1 MKKVNLSEV
10 KEKIKQAV
18 QNANF
23 VIDPDLKKLISAY
36 LVKEESPSGKEI
48 LQQILQNADI
58 ACSEKMAMC
67 QDTGLAVFFVEI
79 GEKAKFAYAGFKSIH
94 EAISQGTREG
104 YKDGY
109 LRKSVCDPLSRK
121 NSGDNTP
128 VFIHWDVV
136 PGDVFKITFMAKGG
150 GAENMSA
157 LKMMPPSAGAKGIED
172 FVVDTVSKAGP
183 NPCPPTVVG
192 VGIGG
197 NFDTSALLAKK
208 ALLRKPVGSPHADP
222 LYADMEERILERINK
237 LGIGPMGLGGRTTSL
252 AVHIVSHP
260 CHIASFPVAVNINCH
275 SHRIVEIEF

>member
-18 QNANF
+18 QDANF
-23 VIDPDLKKLISAY
+23 VIDPDLKKLITAC
-36 LVKEESPSGKEI
+36 LAKEESPAGKEI

-58 ACSEKMAMC
+58 AYNDKLAMC
-67 QDTGLAVFFVEI
+67 QDTGLAVFFVEM
-79 GEKAKFAYAGFKSIH
+79 GEQVKFDYGKYKSL
-94 EAISQGTREG
+94 EDAISQGTVEG
-104 YKDGY
+104 YKEGY

-172 FVVDTVSKAGP
+172 FVVDTVLKAGP
-183 NPCPPTVVG
+183 NPCPPTIVG
-192 VGIGG
+192 IGIGG

-222 LYADMEERILERINK
+222 LYADMEKRILERINK
-237 LGIGPMGLGGRTTSL
+237 LGIGPMGLGGRITAL

-275 SHRIVEIEF
+275 SHRIVEIDF

>member
-1 MKKVNLSEV
+1 MKKVSLLEV
-10 KEKIKQAV
+10 KEKIRLAV
-18 QNANF
+18 QDANF
-23 VIDPDLKKLISAY
+23 NIDPDLKKLIAAY
-36 LVKEESPSGKEI
+36 LAKEESPSGREI

-58 ACSEKMAMC
+58 ACGEKLALC

-79 GEKAKFAYAGFKSIH
+79 GEKAKFDYAGFKSIRD
-94 EAISQGTREG
+94 AISQGTAEG
-104 YKDGY
+104 YKEGY

-136 PGDVFKITFMAKGG
+136 PGDVFKIIFMAKGG

-157 LKMMPPSAGAKGIED
+157 LKMMPPSAGVKGIED
-172 FVVDTVSKAGP
+172 FVVDTVLKAGP

-192 VGIGG
+192 VGVGG

-208 ALLRKPVGSPHADP
+208 ALLRKPVGSPNPDP
-222 LYADMEERILERINK
+222 LYADMEKRILERINK

-275 SHRIVEIEF
+275 SHRIVEINF

>member
-1 MKKVNLSEV
+1 MKKISLLEV

-18 QNANF
+18 QDANF
-23 VIDPDLKKLISAY
+23 VIDPGLKKLIADY
-36 LVKEESPSGKEI
+36 QAREESPSGKEI

-58 ACSEKMAMC
+58 ANNDKLAMC

-79 GEKAKFAYAGFKSIH
+79 GEQTQFAYDGFKSVRD
-94 EAISQGTREG
+94 AISQGTIEG
-104 YKDGY
+104 YQEGY

-128 VFIHWDVV
+128 VFIHWDVM

-157 LKMMPPSAGAKGIED
+157 LKMMPPSAGAKGLED
-172 FVVDTVSKAGP
+172 FVVDTVFKAGP
-183 NPCPPTVVG
+183 NPCPPTIVG

-208 ALLRKPVGSPHADP
+208 ALLRKPVGSHNPDP
-222 LYADMEERILERINK
+222 IYAEMETRILERINN

-260 CHIASFPVAVNINCH
+260 CHIASFPVAVNVNCH
-275 SHRIVEIEF
+275 SHRIVEIDF

>member
-1 MKKVNLSEV
+1 MKKINLSEV
-10 KEKIKQAV
+10 KEKVKQAV
-18 QNANF
+18 QDANF
-23 VIDPDLKKLISAY
+23 LIDKDLKAR
-36 LVKEESPSGKEI
+36 VQDCFPREESSAGQEV
-48 LQQILQNADI
+48 LRQILQNADI
-58 ACSEKMAMC
+58 AAQEKLAMC
-67 QDTGLAVFFVEI
+67 QDTGLAVFFIEM
-79 GEKAKFAYAGFKSIH
+79 GEQVQLEYAGFASLH
-94 EAISQGTREG
+94 DAISKGTIEG
-104 YKDGY
+104 YGEGY

-121 NSGDNTP
+121 NTGNNTP

-136 PGDVFKITFMAKGG
+136 AGDVFKVTFMAKGG

-172 FVVDTVSKAGP
+172 FVVETVSKAGP

-208 ALLRKPVGSPHADP
+208 ALLRKPVGAPHADP
-222 LYADMEERILERINK
+222 VYADMEKRILERINK

-252 AVHIVSHP
+252 AVHIASHP

-275 SHRIVEIEF
+275 SHRIVEIDF

>member
-18 QNANF
+18 QDANF
-23 VIDPDLKKLISAY
+23 VIDPDLKKLIAAY
-36 LVKEESPSGKEI
+36 LEKEESPAGKEI
-48 LQQILQNADI
+48 LQQILKNADI
-58 ACSEKMAMC
+58 AFAEKLALC
-67 QDTGLAVFFVEI
+67 QDTGLAIFFVEM
-79 GEKAKFAYAGFKSIH
+79 GEQVKLDYGKFKSLQD
-94 EAISQGTREG
+94 AITQGTIEG
-104 YKDGY
+104 YKEGY
-109 LRKSVCDPLSRK
+109 LRKSVCDTLSRK

-136 PGDVFKITFMAKGG
+136 PGDVFKVTFMAKGG

-172 FVVDTVSKAGP
+172 FVVDTVLKAGP
-183 NPCPPTVVG
+183 NPCPPTIVG
-192 VGIGG
+192 IGIGG

-222 LYADMEERILERINK
+222 LYADMEKRILERINK
-237 LGIGPMGLGGRTTSL
+237 LGIGPMGLGGRTTAL

-275 SHRIVEIEF
+275 SHRIVEIDF

>member
-1 MKKVNLSEV
+1 MKKINLSEV
-10 KEKIKQAV
+10 KEKVKQAV
-18 QNANF
+18 QDANF
-23 VIDPDLKKLISAY
+23 LIDRDLKGLIQECRSC
-36 LVKEESPSGKEI
+36 EESSAGQEV
-48 LQQILQNADI
+48 LRQILQNADI
-58 ACSEKMAMC
+58 AAQEKLALC
-67 QDTGLAVFFVEI
+67 QDTGLAVFFIEM
-79 GEKAKFAYAGFKSIH
+79 GEKVKLEYAGFKSLH
-94 EAISQGTREG
+94 DAISQGTVEG
-104 YKDGY
+104 YGEGY

-121 NSGDNTP
+121 NTGDNTP

-136 PGDVFKITFMAKGG
+136 AGDVFKVTFMAKGG

-172 FVVDTVSKAGP
+172 FVVETVSKAGP

-208 ALLRKPVGSPHADP
+208 ALLRKPVGAPHADP
-222 LYADMEERILERINK
+222 VYADMEKRILERINK

-275 SHRIVEIEF
+275 SHRIVEIDF

>member
-1 MKKVNLSEV
+1 MKKVNLSQV
-10 KEKIKQAV
+10 KEKVRLAV
-18 QNANF
+18 QEANF
-23 VIDPDLKKLISAY
+23 IIDKDLKTLIQGC
-36 LVKEESPSGKEI
+36 VPGEESPAGQEI
-48 LQQILQNADI
+48 ISQILKNADI
-58 ACSEKMAMC
+58 AAEEKLALC
-67 QDTGLAVFFVEI
+67 QDTGLAVFFVEL
-79 GEKAKFAYAGFKSIH
+79 GEKVKLEYAGFKSLRD
-94 EAISQGTREG
+94 AISQGTVEG
-104 YKDGY
+104 YKEGY

-128 VFIHWDVV
+128 VFIHWEVV
-136 PGDVFKITFMAKGG
+136 PGDDFKITFMAKGG
-150 GAENMSA
+150 GSENMSV

-172 FVVDTVSKAGP
+172 FVVDAVSKAGP

-208 ALLRKPVGSPHADP
+208 ALLRKPVGSPSADP
-222 LYADMEERILERINK
+222 AYADMEKRILERINK

-275 SHRIVEIEF
+275 SHRIVEIEL

>member
-1 MKKVNLSEV
+1 MKRVNLSEV
-10 KEKIKQAV
+10 KEKVKLAV
-18 QNANF
+18 QEANF
-23 VIDPDLKKLISAY
+23 IIDKDLKD
-36 LVKEESPSGKEI
+36 LVKECSATEESPAGQEV
-48 LQQILQNADI
+48 LRQILQNADI
-58 ACSEKMAMC
+58 AASEKLALC
-67 QDTGLAVFFVEI
+67 QDTGLAVFFVEL
-79 GEKAKFAYAGFKSIH
+79 GEKVKLEYAGFKSLH
-94 EAISQGTREG
+94 DAISQGTAEG
-104 YKDGY
+104 YGEGY

-121 NSGDNTP
+121 NTGNNTP

-136 PGDVFKITFMAKGG
+136 PGDEFKITFMGKGG

-172 FVVDTVSKAGP
+172 FVVETVSKAGP

-208 ALLRKPVGSPHADP
+208 ALLRKPVGSPHPDP
-222 LYADMEERILERINK
+222 VYADMEKRILERINK

-275 SHRIVEIEF
+275 SHRIVEINF